1 VDTEKLLK
9 KILHNFNSLSFS
21 KISFIKRNRKLK
33 KKMTLQLPNEKEQNG
48 KQRSTKYY
56 KENK

>member
-33 KKMTLQLPNEKEQNG
+33 KKMTLQLPNEKEQND